1 MAALLRQVEVV
12 AGGVQT
18 TVQDH
23 PGRVGLWEVGVPPS
37 GPMDPRS
44 LQHAN
49 RLVGNAPGTAALEAT
64 YAGPEL
70 RFPGGALVAVSG
82 APVPVQVD
90 GLPVP
95 MHEPVVVPPGGLL
108 AVGAILGPGIRSYVA
123 IRGGLDVPE
132 VLGSR
137 ATFVVGRLGGHEGRP
152 LAAGDRIPLGPFP
165 AAGAPAG
172 DALDALRAAAPPIG
186 AAWELAVLHGPHGAP
201 DVVAPHGLD
210 GLLGAEWTV
219 HRHADRAGIR
229 LVGDGRTAWARPDGG
244 EAGLDPSNVID
255 CAYAIGA
262 VMVTGDTPIVVAV
275 DGPSLGGFAAPF
287 CVAERDLWKIGQ
299 LRPGDRVRFAL
310 ADDGVAVDAGEG
322 GGAPPDRVPE
332 ATGAGRG
339 DGATASRAT
348 HAGRGG
354 RGRGAA
360 AERQP
365 AILGGGPAGPGVPS
379 VVLRRAGDR
388 DVLVEYGDPV
398 VDLALR
404 LRVHALQAALRDRGT
419 PGVLDLT
426 PGVRSLQVRYDPAR
440 LPTARLV
447 DLLAELEDGLGDTSR
462 LRVPCRTVT
471 MPFAFDDRWTA
482 EAVRRYQA
490 DVRPDAPWCP
500 DNVEFVRRINGLAS
514 RDDVG
519 RIMHEAAYVVLGL
532 GDVYLGAPVALPLD
546 PRHQLVTTK
555 YTPPRT
561 WTAEGGVGLGGA
573 FLCVYGMESPGGYQ
587 LVGRT
592 VPIWDRRSGRARPW
606 LLQHFDHVRFEPVT
620 DEQLER
626 LHVRARDGHRVV
638 SVEEHEFH
646 LEQRRRLEQDHA
658 PEIRDHQRRRTAAFD
673 QERTAW
679 AA

>member
-1 MAALLRQVEVV
+1 MTCGALMASLLRQVEVV
-12 AGGVQT
+12 TGGVQT

-37 GPMDPRS
+37 GPMDGRS

-49 RLVGNAPGTAALEAT
+49 RLVGNPPGAAALEAT

-82 APVPVQVD
+82 APVEVLVD
-90 GLPVP
+90 DVPAP
-95 MHEPVVVPPGGLL
+95 MHAPLVVPPGGRLT
-108 AVGAILGPGIRSYVA
+108 VGAILGPGVRAYVA

-137 ATFVVGRLGGHEGRP
+137 STFVVGKLGGHEGRP

-165 AAGAPAG
+165 EDVPPTGER
-172 DALDALRAAAPPIG
+172 LDAVRADAPPIG
-186 AAWELAVLHGPHGAP
+186 SAWELAVLHGPHGAP
-201 DVVAPHGLD
+201 DVVTPEGLD
-210 GLLGAEWTV
+210 GLLAAAWTV

-229 LVGDGRTAWARPDGG
+229 LVGDARTGWARPDGG

-255 CAYAIGA
+255 CAYAIGG
-262 VMVTGDTPIVVAV
+262 VMVTGDTPIIVAV
-275 DGPSLGGFAAPF
+275 DGPSLGGFAAPL
-287 CVAERDLWKIGQ
+287 CVADGDLWKVGQ

-310 ADDGVAVDAGEG
+310 VGVGAEG
-322 GGAPPDRVPE
+322 RPGAGGAPGAEDRAPAS
-332 ATGAGRG
+332 ATGRRP
-339 DGATASRAT
+339 GADRP
-348 HAGRGG
+348 
-354 RGRGAA
+354 
-360 AERQP
+360 P
-365 AILGGGPAGPGVPS
+365 AILGGAPAGPGVPS
-379 VVLRRAGDR
+379 VVYRRAGAR

-404 LRVHALQAALRDRGT
+404 LRVHGLQTALRDRAV

-426 PGVRSLQVRYDPAR
+426 PGVRSLQVRHDPDR
-440 LPTARLV
+440 LPTGRLV
-447 DLLAELEDGLGDTSR
+447 DLLAELEAGLGDTSG

-482 EAVRRYQA
+482 EAIRRYQA

-500 DNVEFVRRINGLAS
+500 DNVEFVRRINGLDD
-514 RDDVG
+514 RDDIG
-519 RIMHEAAYVVLGL
+519 RIMHDAAYVVLGL

-573 FLCVYGMESPGGYQ
+573 FLCIYGMESPGGYQ

-592 VPIWDRRSGRARPW
+592 VPIWERRGTPARPW

-620 DEQLER
+620 DDQLER

-638 SVEEHEFH
+638 SVDEHEFT
-646 LEQRRRLEQDHA
+646 LASRLRLEREHAAEITDHHA
-658 PEIRDHQRRRTAAFD
+658 RRGAAFH